1 MDFTIFTQIGIA
13 ILILVATA
21 IFYFLTKNK
30 YLSKKTLNQIDLCFD
45 FTYSLAKQINLV
57 KQPYAKE
64 MLEITNDTLNYF
76 KKVDDIEADE
86 LKREALIVALEVCK
100 KRNLDVDEERKEIL
114 KAIINVGIEQII
126 KIK

>member
-1 MDFTIFTQIGIA
+1 MDYTIFTPIGIV

-30 YLSKKTLNQIDLCFD
+30 YLSKKTLSEIDLCFQ

-64 MLEITNDTLNYF
+64 ILEIVNDTLNYF

-114 KAIINVGIEQII
+114 KTIINVGIEQII
-126 KIK
+126 KIR